1 MKTLTHPTCPP
12 WGSGGVGRR
21 RLTWLRPS
29 RHLKPFWWPAPR
41 TDTWRVGPPSIRL
54 EATNIAREP
63 LVGELFIGLR
73 PSRPTGGLTTSRLEV
88 PKSVAPGG
96 RGTTCATGASAVG
109 GYGGR
114 MQGEHRRGRGP
125 RQPGTVPPAS
135 GTPHSGYPPFR
146 VNLCEGVPVADKS
159 FYVCAAGCDCSAGA

>member
-73 PSRPTGGLTTSRLEV
+73 PSRPTGGLTTSRLE
-88 PKSVAPGG
+88 P
-96 RGTTCATGASAVG
+96 C
-109 GYGGR
+109 
-114 MQGEHRRGRGP
+114 RRGVRGEDAGP
-125 RQPGTVPPAS
+125 TAATDLRREQARNRPP
-135 GTPHSGYPPFR
+135 
-146 VNLCEGVPVADKS
+146 
-159 FYVCAAGCDCSAGA
+159 